1 MCVERRLVATCSP
14 QNRQRALP
22 GEMWMRCTS
31 DSMSGSPP
39 LVKREADVES
49 SYVVVSLQDSL
60 LEPARKRPSSSSGS
74 GKMIVEF
81 FSAAISVS
89 VCR

>member
-22 GEMWMRCTS
+22 GEMWTRCTAN
-31 DSMSGSPP
+31 SMSGSPP
-39 LVKREADVES
+39 LVKREAAVGS
-49 SYVVVSLQDSL
+49 QASTIQDSL
-60 LEPARKRPSSSSGS
+60 LERARKRPSSSSGS